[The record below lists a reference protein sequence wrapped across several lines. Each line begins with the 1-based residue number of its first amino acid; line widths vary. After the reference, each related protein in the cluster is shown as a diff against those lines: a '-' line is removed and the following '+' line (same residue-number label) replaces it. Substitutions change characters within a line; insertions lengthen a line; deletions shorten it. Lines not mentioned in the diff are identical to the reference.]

1 MADAMKPAIRLT
13 WREWQEGRA
22 AKRRALAARGL
33 AAPCRRT
40 TAKPATLAA
49 AKSMAPQGPKG

>member
-1 MADAMKPAIRLT
+1 MADGAKPVIRLT

-40 TAKPATLAA
+40 TAKPAALAA
-49 AKSMAPQGPKG
+49 AKTITRQGLKD